1 MLQGWLTSKLA
12 GSVVS
17 GHTYNQVARLACA
30 HLLGGLLQAV
40 DCLRELGGDTLMRR
54 GQLW

>member
-1 MLQGWLTSKLA
+1 M
-12 GSVVS
+12 S